1 MNDSKIVLKVEKGSR
16 LYELHLSNDSP
27 LGEVFDTLT
36 DMRAYVLQK
45 MQESSV
51 TEVVKTDQVEEI
63 PKD

>member
-1 MNDSKIVLKVEKGSR
+1 MNDSKTVLKVEKGSW
-16 LYELHLSNDSP
+16 LCELHLSNDMP
-27 LGEVFDTLT
+27 LGELFDALT
-36 DMRAYVLQK
+36 NMRAYVLQK